1 MQTNNIL
8 NWAASLN
15 MDDLVLDAQPATIDD
30 HLLMMRSNEILD
42 LAAAMTRLKQ
52 RAEAKDADLL
62 SRSSL
67 GDLSEFFRYYDRL
80 SAILL
85 RSTQDQ
91 KVDWPSLL
99 WVNKAAKHP
108 LPANLQAMLKR

>member
-42 LAAAMTRLKQ
+42 LAAAMTIDSCVWTEL
-52 RAEAKDADLL
+52 
-62 SRSSL
+62 
-67 GDLSEFFRYYDRL
+67 
-80 SAILL
+80 
-85 RSTQDQ
+85 
-91 KVDWPSLL
+91 
-99 WVNKAAKHP
+99 N
-108 LPANLQAMLKR
+108 